1 MEQKPLIGHLLE
13 EIAAQPR
20 FLELVEFMD
29 KVIIRNK
36 QKFISD
42 FEKRILA
49 EILVR
54 MYSQG
59 GEASLHDE
67 YNRSVEHRE
76 IMNLILEDTDCIR
89 TYNKIRGGH
98 HYAQIPKIFTP
109 LYTLDEPCEKQDH
122 KRKPGLGGIT
132 WSSTDL
138 LIAAISRQG
147 RFLNLCNILSQ
158 IEEENASEMTKEL
171 LTQVVETLARAYR
184 QGGELSLAAEVR
196 ARNVETMMIF
206 RKTSEC
212 QVTDDRDRK
221 DLFYQFPAIF
231 SPHRIMGVPI
241 KQETLTE

>member
-29 KVIIRNK
+29 KVIIGDK

-42 FEKRILA
+42 AEKRTLA
-49 EILVR
+49 EILAR

-67 YNRSVEHRE
+67 YNRSIENKE
-76 IMNLILEDTDCIR
+76 IMNLVLQSSDCIR

-98 HYAQIPKIFTP
+98 HYAQIPRIFTP
-109 LYTLDEPCEKQDH
+109 LRLHDEPCARQDH
-122 KRKPGLGGIT
+122 LMKTKRGSIT

-147 RFLNLCNILSQ
+147 NFISLCGLLSQ
-158 IEEENASEMTKEL
+158 IEEENAPKMTKEL
-171 LTQVVETLARAYR
+171 LLQVEETLARAYR
-184 QGGELSLAAEVR
+184 QGGELSLMAELNANNGSVMILLDESETCFTTFD
-196 ARNVETMMIF
+196 AERNA
-206 RKTSEC
+206 
-212 QVTDDRDRK
+212 
-221 DLFYQFPAIF
+221 LFYQFEAIF
-231 SPHRIMGVPI
+231 SPHRTLGIPFSE
-241 KQETLTE
+241 ETLTE